1 VVKLLTEMA
10 QRKYYRKSYS
20 RNKKVWK
27 VLKILLA
34 SFLFCF
40 FAILSL
46 FIYYAKDLPRPED
59 FRERALILPTE
70 IYDRTGEVLL
80 YQLFDEEKRI
90 IVPLDQVSDKIIEAI
105 LATEDAHFYSHP
117 GIDYRGVLR
126 SIKKNLQ
133 IGQPVYGGST
143 ISQQLIR
150 SSLLTLEKTPV
161 RKTREI
167 ILTLELERRYSKD
180 EILEFYLNQI
190 PFGSNSYGVEAASQ
204 TFFNK
209 SAAEVSLEEAAILAS
224 LIKSPSYLSPYGPNK
239 EALWARKDYVL
250 DRMVARGY
258 ISKEEAAEA
267 KEKETEFEEIRHPI
281 KAPHFV
287 LYVKS
292 YLESKYSDHFLRTSG
307 LKVYTTLDWELQKTA
322 EEAVKNGVANNKIY
336 NSHNMGLVAI
346 NPNNGEI
353 LAMVGSADWWSAAS
367 FPENCSPGLNCLFE
381 PKFNITTRGER
392 QPGSA
397 FKPFAYAAL
406 FRKEL
411 ANGLTPESAVWDV
424 KTEFNSSCDG
434 LHFEEKEECYHPRNY
449 DGLFRGEMSLRAA
462 LAQSVNVPAV
472 KVLYAAGVRETI
484 SLAHSFGITTLKQPP
499 SYYGLAL
506 VLGGGEVRLLD
517 ITSAYGVFA
526 SRGFTVPPAAV
537 LRIEDEKNKIIEKT
551 TKSPRRVL
559 ESRVADLINDM
570 LSDNDARTPVF
581 GARSNLYIP
590 EYDVAVKTGTT
601 QEFRDAWAIGY
612 SSSVVIG
619 VWAGNN
625 DATPNLRPGATL
637 AAPVWNQVMKK
648 ALELYPPKDFIEPDL
663 TEDKKIALEDLIEEE
678 SPQYKNWQIA
688 INPWLDDDQ
697 EED

>member
-1 VVKLLTEMA
+1 M
-10 QRKYYRKSYS
+10 
-20 RNKKVWK
+20 
-27 VLKILLA
+27 LA
-34 SFLFCF
+34 AFLFCF
-40 FAILSL
+40 FAILSV

-70 IYDRTGEVLL
+70 IYDRTGEILL
-80 YQLFDEEKRI
+80 YQLFDEEKRV
-90 IVPLDQVSDKIIEAI
+90 IVPLDQVSDKLIQAI
-105 LATEDAHFYSHP
+105 LATEDAHFYSHF

-224 LIKSPSYLSPYGPNK
+224 LIKSPSYLSPYGSNK
-239 EALWARKDYVL
+239 ENLLARKDYVL
-250 DRMVARGY
+250 DRMVSREY
-258 ISKEEAAEA
+258 ISKEEARKA
-267 KEKETEFEEIRHPI
+267 KEKEIEFEEIRHQI

-287 LYVKS
+287 LYVKN

-322 EEAVKNGVANNKIY
+322 EEAVKNGVANNKAY

-346 NPNNGEI
+346 DPNNGEI
-353 LAMVGSADWWSAAS
+353 LAMVGSADWWSSTS

-381 PKFNITTRGER
+381 PKFNIVTRGER

-397 FKPFAYAAL
+397 FKPFAYATL
-406 FRKEL
+406 FQKEL
-411 ANGLTPESAVWDV
+411 DNGLTPESAVWDAR
-424 KTEFNSSCDG
+424 TEFNPNCDG
-434 LHFEEKEECYHPRNY
+434 INFEPRKECYHPRNY
-449 DGLFRGEMSLRAA
+449 DGVFRGSMSLKAA
-462 LAQSVNVPAV
+462 LAQSINVPAV

-484 SLAHSFGITTLKQPP
+484 NLVHSFGITTLRQPP

-506 VLGGGEVRLLD
+506 VLGGGEVKLLD

-526 SRGFTVPPAAV
+526 SRGFIVPPTAV
-537 LRIEDEKNKIIEKT
+537 SRIEDERNKIIEKT
-551 TKSPRRVL
+551 TKNPRRVL
-559 ESRVADLINDM
+559 ESKVADLINDI
-570 LSDNDARTPVF
+570 LSDNDARAPVF

-625 DATPNLRPGATL
+625 DATPNLRPGVTL
-637 AAPVWNQVMKK
+637 AAPVWNQVMQK
-648 ALELYPPKDFIEPDL
+648 ALELYPPKAFINPDL
-663 TEDKKIALEDLIEEE
+663 TEYKKISLEDLIKEEN
-678 SPQYKNWQIA
+678 PQYKNWQKA
-688 INPWLDDDQ
+688 IFPYLPK
-697 EED
+697 EEDKNEKD